1 MDAAYQDAVQLS
13 HLRKTAQSAD
23 EYLASSICFDVQQ
36 QAVRKMGARFWT
48 PPWPRC
54 VRRTRTFLTMTN
66 PWFLQAH
73 TAVRLSF
80 GPLSGTGGKK
90 AFPFAGNEKS
100 DASPSPELEN

>member
-1 MDAAYQDAVQLS
+1 
-13 HLRKTAQSAD
+13 
-23 EYLASSICFDVQQ
+23 
-36 QAVRKMGARFWT
+36 MGARFRM
-48 PPWPRC
+48 PKRLRGVC
-54 VRRTRTFLTMTN
+54 RMRTFLTMTN